1 MTPKLLIIISIVIFL
16 IISISSMLQG
26 YYTCSDLLF
35 MCFIYSGVLVT
46 FYFLY
51 GIKMERNVV
60 EKQIQKFTDE
70 TFDILKN
77 KFNIQPKDKIIL
89 EDLNKEYTDKELG
102 VITANKKIKHDISRV
117 IVLFIL
123 IATVLSVSI
132 WIIFNQKHAYYNL
145 HGYGKNIIIKNL
157 ILILFVLM
165 VQFTFSTLVVG
176 KIMPFRTEEI
186 IKVIMESII

>member
-1 MTPKLLIIISIVIFL
+1 
-16 IISISSMLQG
+16 
-26 YYTCSDLLF
+26 
-35 MCFIYSGVLVT
+35 
-46 FYFLY
+46 
-51 GIKMERNVV
+51 MERNVV

-77 KFNIQPKDKIIL
+77 KFKIQPKDKIIL
-89 EDLNKEYTDKELG
+89 EDLDKEYTDKELG
-102 VITANKKIKHDISRV
+102 VISANKKIKHDISKV

-132 WIIFNQKHAYYNL
+132 WIIFNQKHSYYNL
-145 HGYGKNIIIKNL
+145 HKYGKNIIIKNL

-186 IKVIMESII
+186 IKVIMESIIES